1 MRLGLYG
8 RWYCMVNTSPD
19 ELRTERRATMDDLAD
34 GVAQFQRDVFSR
46 KADLFAHLATTHTP
60 STLFIGCSD
69 ARVVPELITSSEPG
83 ELFVIRTAGN
93 LVPAYRQ
100 GADGV
105 AASVEYAVAVLGV
118 RRIVVCGHSAC
129 GAMTALAEGH
139 DLTAAPAVA
148 DWLRHAAA
156 ARAHACNGDV
166 AQLVQ
171 CDCAACESGDPS
183 GGRPESG
190 RSDPNVARL
199 GVRHCNRHRRRT
211 PYRKRPSARRLI
223 VGISAVIDGR
233 INPETSTR
241 AASFV
246 TPG

>member
-1 MRLGLYG
+1 MY
-8 RWYCMVNTSPD
+8 
-19 ELRTERRATMDDLAD
+19 DLAG

-60 STLFIGCSD
+60 YTLFIGCSD

-93 LVPAYRQ
+93 LVPAYGQ

-139 DLTAAPAVA
+139 DLTAAPMVA
-148 DWLRHAAA
+148 DWLRHADA
-156 ARAHACNGDV
+156 ARASACNADV
-166 AQLVQ
+166 AQLV
-171 CDCAACESGDPS
+171 
-183 GGRPESG
+183 R
-190 RSDPNVARL
+190 RNVIAQLENLATHPAVAQSRAD
-199 GVRHCNRHRRRT
+199 RT
-211 PYRKRPSARRLI
+211 LTLHGWVFDIPTGTVDVLQTENVHELA
-223 VGISAVIDGR
+223 G
-233 INPETSTR
+233 
-241 AASFV
+241 
-246 TPG
+246 